1 MQTVQHLGILSQ
13 LFNAHGFW
21 NVVQVLWHYIVECH
35 IQLEWQIDHWKAS
48 TDQHTEAFQLMF
60 IVAFWDIIIAGI
72 TSVATSIVCF
82 IAGKRK
88 LGWFFLVTGGLLLGF
103 ILVKLSHLL
112 GDSKGK

>member
-1 MQTVQHLGILSQ
+1 METVQHIGILSQ
-13 LFNAHGFW
+13 LFNAHSFW
-21 NVVQVLWHYIVECH
+21 NEVQVLWHYIVQCH
-35 IQLEWQIDHWKAS
+35 VQLEWQIDHWATS

-60 IVAFWDIIIAGI
+60 IVVFWDMIIAGF

-88 LGWFFLVTGGLLLGF
+88 LGWFFLVLGGFLLGF